1 MFKNQIINS
10 CIDYILA
17 NLEKELTVY
26 EIANYCGFSKFYL
39 SRLFKEETGE
49 SIYSFIKRIKVEQN
63 RTITEIGSDYGY
75 SPSNYAT
82 LFSKHFTQSPKN
94 FRKEIIEKSIN
105 YSFFYGKKNKIETF
119 EEVCKKI
126 KIQILPNYFVL
137 YERHKG
143 NYKNLAS
150 DWDVFLEKK

>member
-17 NLEKELTVY
+17 NLEKELTVD

-105 YSFFYGKKNKIETF
+105 YSFFYGKKTKSKLL
-119 EEVCKKI
+119 KKFAKKSKFKFCLTILFFTNATKAII
-126 KIQILPNYFVL
+126 KI
-137 YERHKG
+137 
-143 NYKNLAS
+143 
-150 DWDVFLEKK
+150 